1 MTQSIAV
8 IGSGISG
15 LAAAH
20 ACRQAGWKVT
30 LFERERALG
39 MAAHALAVDGGR
51 VDVPLRVMGADA
63 WRSVLDLARE
73 VDIDTFGV
81 NVYTSCSWLN
91 RATWF
96 RSSRMPLT
104 QWPLVGSWRFLD
116 RNALRM
122 GRGLL
127 DLARLTRQAR
137 AAGNGMTLERLLA
150 DHPIEPRFWRGLVLP
165 ILKTICTC
173 EEAHLL
179 KWPAGQLLDL
189 LHGIVHSDDLMRLRG
204 GTAALAE
211 ALARNV
217 PSYRGSAVIR
227 VQLNRK
233 SISVYNERGEGGRFD
248 RAIVAA
254 QSNQLDFLTHEAFEQ
269 ERQVLEGIP
278 YVHGELLVHRD
289 ERFMPA
295 EVRDWTALNF
305 QMDGALEQSMFTVWV
320 NAVEPSLAGK
330 PPVFQTWDPLF
341 KPRADQVIARI
352 PMQRAVVTRR
362 TAGILRQ
369 LRRWHAQPGRRLFYC
384 GAWAHEG
391 VPLLETG
398 VQSAHAVVKNI
409 QRQIE

>member
-1 MTQSIAV
+1 MTESIAV

-15 LAAAH
+15 LTAAH
-20 ACRQAGWKVT
+20 ACGQAGWKVT
-30 LFERERALG
+30 LFEKERVHG
-39 MAAHALAVDGGR
+39 MATHALAVAGGR
-51 VDVPLRVMGADA
+51 VDVPLRVMGADS
-63 WRSVLDLARE
+63 WKSVLDLARE

-91 RATWF
+91 RETWF

-127 DLARLTRQAR
+127 DLARLTGQAR
-137 AAGNGMTLERLLA
+137 AAGNGTTLGRLLA
-150 DHPIEPRFWRGLVLP
+150 DEPIEPRFWRGLILP

-173 EEAHLL
+173 DEAHLL
-179 KWPAGQLLDL
+179 QWPAGQLLDL
-189 LHGIVHSDDLMRLRG
+189 LHGIVHNDDLMRLRG

-217 PSYRGSAVIR
+217 PSYQGSAVIR
-227 VQLNRK
+227 VQQNRK

-248 RAIVAA
+248 RVIVAA
-254 QSNQLDFLTHEAFEQ
+254 QSNQLDFLTQEAFAH
-269 ERQVLEGIP
+269 ERHVLQGIP
-278 YVHGELLVHRD
+278 YVRGELLVHRD

-295 EVRDWTALNF
+295 EARDWTALNF
-305 QMDGALEQSMFTVWV
+305 QMDEALERSMFTVWV

-341 KPRADQVIARI
+341 EPRADQVIARI
-352 PMQRAVVTRR
+352 PMERAVVTRR

-369 LRRWHAQPGRRLFYC
+369 LRQWHAQRGRRLFYC

-398 VQSAHAVVKNI
+398 VQSAYAAIRSI
-409 QRQIE
+409 QQQIK